1 MAARHR
7 RGGARDHHR
16 PVTGES
22 PPGRY
27 LVAPVTAWLHGRGA
41 TRNVG
46 VGLLLRPGQG
56 RRPCLGVR
64 LLRGGSGL
72 QQDAGAF
79 DIAVQDR
86 QMQCRSLVVVGAL
99 HRGQVGTTPDHNC
112 DSGDIALFGG
122 GEEPR
127 CLG

>member
-1 MAARHR
+1 MR
-7 RGGARDHHR
+7 RGVVFHR
-16 PVTGES
+16 HCAGCLGPV
-22 PPGRY
+22 
-27 LVAPVTAWLHGRGA
+27 AGRGTDKIDDVVVA
-41 TRNVG
+41 AVFGDGEGRG
-46 VGLLLRPGQG
+46 GFAMGEDASLRI
-56 RRPCLGVR
+56 
-64 LLRGGSGL
+64 GSGL